1 MYLICPNLSLH
12 RLIYLSLYECL
23 IPGFVPT
30 VKQTSSKSG
39 LKEWHAEWQWEFVRM
54 QQFLLKSLNHPQTRF
69 FLFVILM
76 FRTHLKETT
85 SIDESFLRFV
95 LDFFHFFLLN
105 HSLLCFVGITFS
117 GCWKRILQAGKM
129 KHWVI
134 SLFCFSSLS

>member
-1 MYLICPNLSLH
+1 LYLLLDKSLV
-12 RLIYLSLYECL
+12 
-23 IPGFVPT
+23 PGFVPT
-30 VKQTSSKSG
+30 VKGTSSKSG

-95 LDFFHFFLLN
+95 LDFFQFF
-105 HSLLCFVGITFS
+105 FS
-117 GCWKRILQAGKM
+117 VKP
-129 KHWVI
+129 
-134 SLFCFSSLS
+134 

>member
-1 MYLICPNLSLH
+1 MYLL
-12 RLIYLSLYECL
+12 LYECL
-23 IPGFVPT
+23 IQGFVPI

-39 LKEWHAEWQWEFVRM
+39 LKDWHTEWQWEFVRM

-95 LDFFHFFLLN
+95 YDFFDFF
-105 HSLLCFVGITFS
+105 SVKS
-117 GCWKRILQAGKM
+117 
-129 KHWVI
+129 
-134 SLFCFSSLS
+134 